1 MLASNEAKL
10 LGDSSKAMALWPL
23 AAAAR
28 ENSPCP
34 APMSNSTCCHTA
46 RHQQRAGSKGNVQSS
61 RLMRSLA
68 GCTCMYAGLHLP
80 QRFPKQHKPQHK
92 AS

>member
-34 APMSNSTCCHTA
+34 APMSNSTCCYTA
-46 RHQQRAGSKGNVQSS
+46 RHQQHAGSKGNVQPAT
-61 RLMRSLA
+61 LIHSLA
-68 GCTCMYAGLHLP
+68 GRTSVYAGVENLLL
-80 QRFPKQHKPQHK
+80 QDYDAVQF
-92 AS
+92 